1 MLARPRALFFVDALD
16 ALACEAGRRNQ
27 GLDRGEVLA
36 IIKQGVEERGDVT
49 AADNDILTG

>member
-1 MLARPRALFFVDALD
+1 VLARPRALFFVDALD

-36 IIKQGVEERGDVT
+36 LIKQGVEERGDVT